1 MVAHT
6 GLLSWSA
13 QATETPID
21 LRAVTDPSVD
31 PLLPGGGELVAFV
44 DATLASGGSAAAR
57 RLNEALGRRALIA
70 AAAVVGNFQMMN
82 RVADA
87 TGMPVGTGRRRQD
100 ADLIE
105 QLGLSRFD
113 HLQEEAP

>member
-13 QATETPID
+13 QAPETPID

-31 PLLPGGGELVAFV
+31 P
-44 DATLASGGSAAAR
+44 
-57 RLNEALGRRALIA
+57 RALIA